1 MSQPDAATVFSSAAE
16 ESSTPSDKAK
26 KLVATLGFKE
36 GDYVQEL
43 GYDEDIDF
51 DLRDD
56 LEDGLSED
64 LLTEEDHEVADGVIL
79 WWRSDDGDLV
89 DGLVDALTDLDEGGS
104 IWLLTPKRG
113 QVGEVNPVDISHA
126 APTAGLHV
134 TQSVDVSPTWLA
146 HRLVARG
153 N

>member
-1 MSQPDAATVFSSAAE
+1 MSQPDAATVSGSAAE
-16 ESSTPSDKAK
+16 ESSAPSEAAK
-26 KLVATLGFKE
+26 KLAATLGFKE

-51 DLRDD
+51 DLRDN
-56 LEDGLSED
+56 LEDGIDSD
-64 LLTEEDHEVADGVIL
+64 LLTEEDHEVVDGVLL
-79 WWRSDDGDLV
+79 WWRHEDGDLV
-89 DGLVDALTDLDEGGS
+89 DGLVDALTNLDEGGS

-113 QVGEVNPVDISHA
+113 QEGEVNPVEISQA

-134 TQSVDVSPTWLA
+134 TKSADLSPTWLA

>member
-1 MSQPDAATVFSSAAE
+1 MSQPDAATVSSSAAE
-16 ESSTPSDKAK
+16 ESSTPADRAK
-26 KLVATLGFKE
+26 KLVATFGFKE

-56 LEDGLSED
+56 LEDGLNED

-113 QVGEVNPVDISHA
+113 QEGEVNPVDISHA

-134 TQSVDVSPTWLA
+134 TKSADVSPTWLA
-146 HRLVARG
+146 HCLVARG
-153 N
+153 K